1 MGVTHH
7 SPTNKKMGGFHPRF
21 RRKCEACLLPKM
33 RQIHEADETST
44 HQKRSKNWRGI
55 SPAASWKADV
65 WMMKFES
72 EDLWRLFKA
81 NSEFSQ
87 ICFFWWSEI
96 PPKINYRNEQL
107 KFVWTFWGCLVGR
120 LVGWYVHDCSLSLR
134 LYFSTKCCGQQSA
147 LLRTPFGWTGI
158 LQLFLTCCFSFQ
170 GEGQERLEDLKN
182 P

>member
-1 MGVTHH
+1 MRSMPSAENAADTRSWWNIDPPKAV
-7 SPTNKKMGGFHPRF
+7 KKLAWHQPSCFLKGW
-21 RRKCEACLLPKM
+21 CLD
-33 RQIHEADETST
+33 DE
-44 HQKRSKNWRGI
+44 I
-55 SPAASWKADV
+55 WK
-65 WMMKFES
+65 
-72 EDLWRLFKA
+72 WRLVKTFQGQQRIFT
-81 NSEFSQ
+81 NL
-87 ICFFWWSEI
+87 FFWWSEI